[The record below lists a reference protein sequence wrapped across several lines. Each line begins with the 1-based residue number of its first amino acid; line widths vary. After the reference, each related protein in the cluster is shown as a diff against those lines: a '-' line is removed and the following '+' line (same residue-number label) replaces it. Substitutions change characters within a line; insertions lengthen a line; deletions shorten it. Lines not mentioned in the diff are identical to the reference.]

1 VFVCACGA
9 QGTEGS
15 PDGSGAVSE
24 PKANATEED
33 GAEPEGNEEESV
45 STDDADSGESPDDGA
60 SKDDAD
66 SGGSADDGASK
77 DDADSG
83 ESADDGASKDDA
95 ASDAEP
101 IEFVIPVSPVD
112 QGAIVLYANED
123 GAPSNLVPAEDPIV
137 RLAFGEG
144 YPNLMHFQLDS
155 LLLVSGGELLI
166 STSLTVESVVSDGD
180 GIAVSLLGDGLELEA
195 LRAGSYRLALD
206 VTAEFDDGV
215 TKRIA
220 AGVQLQVLEVAGV
233 SWSTCTGPL
242 YVVSGSPLSSS
253 RLYPLDADGAVFEPH
268 NAAFDQGAELIVE
281 ALAETRIEAP
291 AGVDSLVVTGPS
303 QTVEVRSRFGPVASL
318 QLIQPEDVDGI
329 EPTFMSSEGGARGG
343 STAVRHGG
351 ELALDLSKLPFVS
364 VHPGA
369 RFGGMGLCG
378 GPDPALFQL
387 RSTTPEV
394 CTIEENGCA
403 TRGCL
408 TSGYVPTIAN
418 VIAEGTCNLEL
429 DAPTLDHGRGLSQS
443 FSTTFKALSS
453 ETSTGTG
460 R

>member
-1 VFVCACGA
+1 MSFRTTLWSSVFVCACGA
-9 QGTEGS
+9 EATEGS
-15 PDGSGAVSE
+15 PGGSGALSE
-24 PKANATEED
+24 PKANATED
-33 GAEPEGNEEESV
+33 GAMSEADGV
-45 STDDADSGESPDDGA
+45 SE
-60 SKDDAD
+60 
-66 SGGSADDGASK
+66 
-77 DDADSG
+77 
-83 ESADDGASKDDA
+83 DDA
-95 ASDAEP
+95 ASDSSPAAPEADDAES

-123 GAPSNLVPAEDPIV
+123 GAPSNLVPAEDPVV

-144 YPNLMHFQLDS
+144 YPDLMHFQLGS
-155 LLLVSGGELLI
+155 MLLASGGELLV
-166 STSLTVESVVSDGD
+166 STSLTIESVVSDGD
-180 GIAVSLLGDGLELEA
+180 GIAVSLLSDGLELEI

-215 TKRIA
+215 TKSLA
-220 AGVQLQVLEVAGV
+220 AGVQLQVIEVAGV

-253 RLYPLDADGAVFEPH
+253 RLYPLDTDGAVFEPR

-281 ALAETRIEAP
+281 ALPGTRIEAP

-318 QLIQPEDVDGI
+318 QLIQPEDVDQI
-329 EPTFMSSEGGARGG
+329 EPTFMSSEGGTRGG

-351 ELALDLSKLPFVS
+351 ELALDLSTLPFVS

-378 GPDPALFQL
+378 GPNPALFRL

-418 VIAEGTCNLEL
+418 VIATGTCNLEL
-429 DAPTLDHGRGLSQS
+429 DAPTLNQGRGLSES

-453 ETSTGTG
+453 ETPRGTG